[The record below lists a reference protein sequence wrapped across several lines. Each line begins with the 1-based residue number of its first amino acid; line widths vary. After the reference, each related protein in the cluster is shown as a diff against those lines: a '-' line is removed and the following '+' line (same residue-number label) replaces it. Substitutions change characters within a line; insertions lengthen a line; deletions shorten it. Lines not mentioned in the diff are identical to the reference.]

1 MSLRELLDTAADDL
15 DGVERVVSGESV
27 EWRCGGRPFAAAT
40 DDAAE
45 FRLDPLVAAAA
56 LRTPDTTASPARGA
70 DWVRFAP
77 ATLDDPAMD
86 RAEAWLASGWRRA
99 AKA

>member
-15 DGVERVVSGESV
+15 DGVDRVVTGEAV
-27 EWRCGGRPFAAAT
+27 EWRRGDRPFAAAT

-56 LRTPDTTASPARGA
+56 LRTPDTMPSVRGA

-77 ATLDDPAMD
+77 PVLDDPALD
-86 RAEAWLASGWRRA
+86 RAEAWLASAWRRA